1 MNKLVG
7 SPFFNVLT
15 VWIILYM
22 TEEHKNKISNPATP
36 KQSG

>member
-15 VWIILYM
+15 VWEVQYV
-22 TEEHKNKISNPATP
+22 TEEHKNKNR
-36 KQSG
+36 